1 MDELVC
7 RDCGDTKAATDFR
20 PRQAG
25 GATRT
30 SQCRACHCLAEK
42 LRREAKRSRQHRQAV
57 NRQLARLKQAKSARQ
72 IGAVC
77 EELIRCFG
85 GLEGAVICR
94 PSEGRVCRSSA
105 LGSCPKACA
114 PLRGGSAGLQPDVG
128 RGVGGHSCVV
138 PIASSDHTRR
148 KGLFTCVPLSFRT
161 YHTVMT
167 S

>member
-85 GLEGAVICR
+85 GLEGFTVAWK
-94 PSEGRVCRSSA
+94 GRLDA
-105 LGSCPKACA
+105 DLAK
-114 PLRGGSAGLQPDVG
+114 GGSAALRHLEAVLRLVRHCEEDRPDYSQMSDEELEAIV
-128 RGVGGHSCVV
+128 
-138 PIASSDHTRR
+138 AS
-148 KGLFTCVPLSFRT
+148 
-161 YHTVMT
+161 YQ
-167 S
+167 